1 MAKTVL
7 YPVIQRSPYTTP
19 IIMSD
24 TEESSAPDGATAQ
37 KLVKEFESV
46 TNTDEIM
53 AQYYLQVR
61 NSSKE

>member
-1 MAKTVL
+1 
-7 YPVIQRSPYTTP
+7 
-19 IIMSD
+19 MSD

-37 KLVKEFESV
+37 KLVNEFESV